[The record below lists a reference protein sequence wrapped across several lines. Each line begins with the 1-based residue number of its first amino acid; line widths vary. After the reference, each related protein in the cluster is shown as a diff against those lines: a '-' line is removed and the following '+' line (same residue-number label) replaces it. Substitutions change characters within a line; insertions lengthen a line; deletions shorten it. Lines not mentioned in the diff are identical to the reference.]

1 MLIIRNRY
9 EEFQLVQLSLII
21 MAAKGN
27 GTKKLYINDR
37 QLQVAEN
44 ARKPRI
50 RWTAGLHNC
59 FIKAV
64 DRLGG
69 PFAATPKEIMMQMDI
84 PEVTSSHIKSHLQ
97 KYRLRMGCNTGTAA
111 DSTAARKAATNTM
124 FEADDGICTAGRH
137 TNEGIQMM
145 QAQRA
150 KFEGKR
156 KICEEE
162 ENSDN
167 VEQHQVQ
174 CTGDR
179 NFHTSTGH
187 QRGKGK
193 KRAEDAHLEKQNR
206 QQKQSDHHHQRP
218 LFNLNA
224 PALDE
229 HEPGQ
234 DCEISFHLRL

>member
-1 MLIIRNRY
+1 
-9 EEFQLVQLSLII
+9 

-27 GTKKLYINDR
+27 DTKKLHTSDR

-44 ARKPRI
+44 TRKPRI

-59 FIKAV
+59 FVKAV

-69 PFAATPKEIMMQMDI
+69 PFEATPKEIMMQMDI
-84 PEVTSSHIKSHLQ
+84 PEVAASHIKSHLQ
-97 KYRLRMGCNTGTAA
+97 KYRLRMGCNIGTAA
-111 DSTAARKAATNTM
+111 DSTVARKAATNTM
-124 FEADDGICTAGRH
+124 IEADDSISPAGWH
-137 TNEGIQMM
+137 TNEAIQMM

-156 KICEEE
+156 KICKEEK
-162 ENSDN
+162 NLDN

-174 CTGDR
+174 CTGDK

-193 KRAEDAHLEKQNR
+193 KRAEDEDVFHLERQNG
-206 QQKQSDHHHQRP
+206 QEKQSDHHHQRP

-229 HEPGQ
+229 HEPGR
-234 DCEISFHLRL
+234 DCEISFHQPL

>member
-1 MLIIRNRY
+1 
-9 EEFQLVQLSLII
+9 

-27 GTKKLYINDR
+27 DTKILHTSDR

-44 ARKPRI
+44 TRKPRI
-50 RWTAGLHNC
+50 RWTPGLHNC

-69 PFAATPKEIMMQMDI
+69 PFEATPKEIMTQMDI

-97 KYRLRMGCNTGTAA
+97 KYRLRMGCNSGTAA
-111 DSTAARKAATNTM
+111 DSTVARKAATNTM
-124 FEADDGICTAGRH
+124 FEADDGSNTAGWH
-137 TNEGIQMM
+137 TNESIQLM
-145 QAQRA
+145 QAQRT

-156 KICEEE
+156 KICKKK
-162 ENSDN
+162 NSDN
-167 VEQHQVQ
+167 VGQHQVQ
-174 CTGDR
+174 CNGDK

-193 KRAEDAHLEKQNR
+193 KRAEDEDVFHLERQNG
-206 QQKQSDHHHQRP
+206 QEKQSDHHLQRP

-229 HEPGQ
+229 HQPGW
-234 DCEISFHLRL
+234 DCEISFHLRS